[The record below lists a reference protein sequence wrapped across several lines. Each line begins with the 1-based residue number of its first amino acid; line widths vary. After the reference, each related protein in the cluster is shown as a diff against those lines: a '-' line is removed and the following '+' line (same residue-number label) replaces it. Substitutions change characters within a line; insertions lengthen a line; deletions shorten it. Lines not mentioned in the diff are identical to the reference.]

1 MKNKKTVLVTGGLGY
16 IGSHTVVELME
27 QGQKVV
33 IVDNLCNSSIQI
45 VNQIE
50 EIVGKKPVFYEL
62 DLLNISKLKNQNI
75 TCIILLKDLGKVYP
89 IMM

>member
-27 QGQKVV
+27 QGQKVI
-33 IVDNLCNSSIQI
+33 IVDNLCNSSVQI

-50 EIVGKKPVFYEL
+50 EIVGEKPVFYEL
-62 DLLNISKLKNQNI
+62 DLLNISKLK
-75 TCIILLKDLGKVYP
+75 
-89 IMM
+89 